1 MHICF
6 ISSEYPIWKSGGV
19 GSFLQTFS
27 RAMVQRGHTI
37 SIVGIGE
44 THEEMQLVDEGV
56 HIYRLPVAK
65 LPIAKFIAN
74 TRRIH
79 IKIKA
84 LNAKEKIDIVESA
97 ELGLAFQK
105 KIPSIAY
112 CIRLHGGHH
121 FFSESE
127 NRPVHWWQGFKEKI
141 SFKNADGFIAVSE
154 YVKNHTA
161 KYLSYHSK
169 PVEIINYPI
178 NTEMFSPNLSI
189 NVDVNNITFAG
200 TICEKK
206 GIRQLI
212 MAMPLLR
219 KQHSELHLHI
229 YGREWFYKD
238 GTSYTEML
246 KSKYAPIVDT
256 CVTFHGV
263 IPFND
268 LPKKYA
274 EAMVCV
280 FPSHMETQ
288 GLVAPEAMAMK
299 KPVVFSELGPGPET
313 IENYKTGLL
322 CNPHNIDDIVEKVLW
337 FLNNKDK
344 IERIGNNA
352 RAFVLQKFN
361 SSPILNKNISFYKK
375 IIKNK

>member
-19 GSFLQTFS
+19 GSFMQTFS
-27 RAMVQRGHTI
+27 RAMVKRGHTI

-44 THEEMQLVDEGV
+44 THEEIQLDDKGV
-56 HIYRLPVAK
+56 NIYRLPVSK
-65 LPIAKFIAN
+65 LPAGKFISN
-74 TRRIH
+74 TRNINA
-79 IKIKA
+79 KIKK
-84 LNAKEKIDIVESA
+84 LNKAQSINIVESA
-97 ELGLAFQK
+97 EMGLVFK
-105 KIPSIAY
+105 NKISSIKY

-127 NRPVHWWQGFKEKI
+127 NRKVHWWQGFKEKL
-141 SFKNADGFIAVSE
+141 SFKKADGFIAVSE
-154 YVKNHTA
+154 YVKSHTA
-161 KYLSYHSK
+161 KYLSYHNK
-169 PVEIINYPI
+169 PLEIINYPI
-178 NTEMFSPNLSI
+178 NTDMFSPDASI
-189 NVDVNNITFAG
+189 NVNANNITFAG

-212 MAMPLLR
+212 EAMPLLR
-219 KQHSELHLHI
+219 AKNPYLHLHV

-238 GTSYTEML
+238 GSSYTEML
-246 KSKYAPIVDT
+246 KTKYKSIIEA

-322 CNPHNIDDIVEKVLW
+322 CNPHNVDDIVEKVAW

-344 IERIGNNA
+344 IESIGDNA
-352 RAFVLQKFN
+352 RAFVLHKFN
-361 SSPILNKNISFYKK
+361 LQAILDKNISFYNR
-375 IIKNK
+375 IIKD

>member
-27 RAMVQRGHTI
+27 RAMVNRGHTI
-37 SIVGIGE
+37 SIVGIGDQSKE
-44 THEEMQLVDEGV
+44 IQLNDEGV
-56 HIYRLPVAK
+56 NIYRLPLSKLPVAK
-65 LPIAKFIAN
+65 FLSN
-74 TRRIH
+74 TRH
-79 IKIKA
+79 VNAKIKQ
-84 LNAKEKIDIVESA
+84 LHKENKIDIVESA
-97 ELGLAFQK
+97 EMGLVFK
-105 KIPSIAY
+105 SKIKAIKY

-121 FFSESE
+121 FFSDSE
-127 NRPVHWWQGFKEKI
+127 NRNVHWWQGFKEKL
-141 SFKNADGFIAVSE
+141 SFKKADGFIAVSE
-154 YVKNHTA
+154 YVKSHTA
-161 KYLSYHSK
+161 KYLSYNSK
-169 PVEIINYPI
+169 PLEIINYPI
-178 NTEMFSPNLSI
+178 NTDLFSPDQSI
-189 NVDVNNITFAG
+189 IVDGNNITFAG

-212 MAMPLLR
+212 EAMDVLR
-219 KQHSELHLHI
+219 QQFPDLHLHI

-238 GTSYTEML
+238 GKSYTEML
-246 KSKYAPIVDT
+246 KTKYATIIKA
-256 CVTFHGV
+256 CVTFYGV

-274 EAMVCV
+274 EAAVCV

-322 CNPHNIDDIVEKVLW
+322 CNPHNVEDIVEKVSW
-337 FLNNKDK
+337 FLNNTDK
-344 IERIGNNA
+344 IEAIGENA

-361 SSPILNKNISFYKK
+361 LQAILDKNISFYNRLKK
-375 IIKNK
+375 D

>member
-27 RAMVQRGHTI
+27 RAMVQRGHHI
-37 SIVGIGE
+37 SILGIGDNY
-44 THEEMQLVDEGV
+44 EEVQLDDEGV
-56 HIYRLPVAK
+56 KIYRLPISK
-65 LPIAKFIAN
+65 LPTGKFISN
-74 TRRIH
+74 TRNINA
-79 IKIKA
+79 KIKK
-84 LNAKEKIDIVESA
+84 LNQNIKIDIVESA
-97 ELGLAFQK
+97 EMGLAFST
-105 KIPSIAY
+105 KISSIGY

-127 NRPVHWWQGFKEKI
+127 NRKIHWWQGFKEKL
-141 SFKNADGFIAVSE
+141 SFKKTDGFIAVSE
-154 YVKNHTA
+154 YVKSHTA
-161 KYLSYHSK
+161 KYLSYHNK
-169 PVEIINYPI
+169 PIQIISCPI
-178 NTEMFSPNLSI
+178 NTDMFSPDTSI
-189 NVDVNNITFAG
+189 TVNVNNITFAG

-212 MAMPLLR
+212 EAMDILR
-219 KQHSELHLHI
+219 QDNPDLHLHV

-238 GTSYTEML
+238 GSSYTEML
-246 KSKYAPIVDT
+246 KTKYAAIIEA

-274 EAMVCV
+274 EAFICV

-322 CNPHNIDDIVEKVLW
+322 CNPHSVNDIVSKVSW
-337 FLNNKDK
+337 FLSNRNK
-344 IERIGNNA
+344 IELIGENA
-352 RAFVLQKFN
+352 RTFVLQKFN
-361 SSPILNKNISFYKK
+361 LQEILDKNISFYKRISK
-375 IIKNK
+375 G

>member
-27 RAMVQRGHTI
+27 RAMVKRGHHI

-44 THEEMQLVDEGV
+44 KHEEVQLNDEGV
-56 HIYRLPVAK
+56 NIYRLPISK
-65 LPIAKFIAN
+65 LPAGKFISN
-74 TRRIH
+74 TRNINA
-79 IKIKA
+79 KIKK
-84 LNAKEKIDIVESA
+84 LNKNHKIDIVESA
-97 ELGLAFQK
+97 ELGLVFK
-105 KIPSIAY
+105 NKISSIGY

-127 NRPVHWWQGFKEKI
+127 NRKVNWWQGFKEKL
-141 SFKNADGFIAVSE
+141 SFKKADGFIAVSE
-154 YVKNHTA
+154 YVKSHTA
-161 KYLSYHSK
+161 KYLSYHNK

-178 NTEMFSPNLSI
+178 NTDMFSPDASI
-189 NVDVNNITFAG
+189 TVDTNNITFAG

-212 MAMPLLR
+212 EAMDILR
-219 KQHSELHLHI
+219 QQYPDLHLHV

-238 GTSYTEML
+238 GSSYTEML
-246 KSKYAPIVDT
+246 KTKYKSIIDA

-299 KPVVFSELGPGPET
+299 KSVVFSELGPGPET

-322 CNPHNIDDIVEKVLW
+322 CNPHNVEDIVEKVAW
-337 FLNNKDK
+337 FLSHKDK
-344 IERIGNNA
+344 IESIGENA

-361 SSPILNKNISFYKK
+361 LQAILDKNISFYKR
-375 IIKNK
+375 ISKN